1 MPDLL
6 PIPSDKKHRNVPP
19 ASLSLMQQ
27 GKGRKTRDEKLEST
41 FKVGSN

>member
-1 MPDLL
+1 MNLDRVTYITL
-6 PIPSDKKHRNVPP
+6 PQP
-19 ASLSLMQQ
+19 LSLMQQ